1 MDSLHA
7 ILLEALGAALRSET
21 AAYSE
26 TLSAEAW
33 AELFALADAHH
44 VLPMVYQAM
53 YRSEAARRTDPA
65 LFAPYK
71 RRVMQDV
78 ILQTQRTQA
87 FFELYDAM
95 CAEGLT
101 PIVVKGVVCRSLYP
115 NPDHRLSADE
125 DILLPREQLRACHR
139 ALIARGL
146 ETDADEDATASEY
159 ETSFFSR
166 DRVTHIEVHSS
177 LFPPESDA
185 YGNLAALFDDAI
197 GRSAERSV
205 AGHPLRTLD
214 HTDHMLFL
222 LCHAFK
228 HFLHSGFGVR
238 QVCDIALYANAYGTQ
253 IDWTSV
259 RTGCRSIRA
268 ERFAAAVFRV
278 AERYFTFDPGRA
290 CFPAAWRALEVDP
303 GPLLED
309 LLGSGVYG
317 GSSLS
322 RRHSSRITLSAVSA
336 AQRGGTERAGVLKA
350 LFPSAEALQGRY
362 PYLQTKKWLLPVAW
376 AQRIAHY
383 RRETSRRRD
392 SSAADA
398 VKIGRERTAL
408 LREYDII

>member
-21 AAYSE
+21 AACSE
-26 TLSAEAW
+26 TLSARAW
-33 AELFALADAHH
+33 AELFALADAHR

-71 RRVMQDV
+71 SRVMRDV
-78 ILQTQRTQA
+78 IVQTQRTQA
-87 FFELYDAM
+87 FFELYDAL

-115 NPDHRLSADE
+115 SPDHRMSADE
-125 DILLPREQLRACHR
+125 DILLPQDQLRACHR
-139 ALIARGL
+139 ALVAAGL
-146 ETDADEDATASEY
+146 LTEGDEEKTEREY

-185 YGNLAALFDDAI
+185 YGDMAGLFEGAI
-197 GRSAERSV
+197 ARSGEREVS
-205 AGHPLRTLD
+205 GHRLRTLS

-228 HFLHSGFGVR
+228 HFLHSGFGLR
-238 QVCDIALYANAYGTQ
+238 QVCDIALYANVYGGE
-253 IDWTSV
+253 IDWASV
-259 RTGCRSIRA
+259 QSACRSIRA
-268 ERFAAAVFRV
+268 ERFAAAVFTI
-278 AERYFTFDPGRA
+278 AERYFTFDPVRA
-290 CFPAAWRALEVDP
+290 CFPGSWRALEVDP
-303 GPLLED
+303 DPLLED

-317 GSSLS
+317 GASLS

-336 AQRGGTERAGVLKA
+336 SRRGATERAGVLKA
-350 LFPSAEALQGRY
+350 LFPPVDALQGRY

-376 AQRIAHY
+376 AQRIARY
-383 RRETSRRRD
+383 RRETARTRD
-392 SSAADA
+392 NSAAEA
-398 VKIGRERTAL
+398 VRIGRERTEL